1 LEVDPAVPEHEEG
14 FLFARAHIHRGNREV
29 FVLAERPVTAAAA
42 VYLSVFNA
50 TPPTSRDQSLNTY
63 PRVDGT
69 RTGR

>member
-1 LEVDPAVPEHEEG
+1 MSKTRPRPA
-14 FLFARAHIHRGNREV
+14 LIHRRNREV

-42 VYLSVFNA
+42 VYPSVFNP
-50 TPPTSRDQSLNTY
+50 TSPTSRDQSLNTH